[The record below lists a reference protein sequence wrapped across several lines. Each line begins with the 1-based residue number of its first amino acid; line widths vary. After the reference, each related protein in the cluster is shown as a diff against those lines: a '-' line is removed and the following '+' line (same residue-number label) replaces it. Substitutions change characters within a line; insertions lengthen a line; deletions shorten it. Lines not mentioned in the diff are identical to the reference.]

1 MVSRL
6 AGLFRRRRIAP
17 ECREVREG
25 SSDFIDGE
33 LDDSVT
39 DRFKSH
45 LERCRPCNAFVNT
58 LRATVNLLRTTPK
71 HKAPDGFRR
80 RITENLPADRG
91 D

>member
-17 ECREVREG
+17 ECREVRDS

-33 LDDSVT
+33 LADGVNG
-39 DRFKSH
+39 RYKSH
-45 LERCRPCNAFVNT
+45 LERCGPCHAFVNT
-58 LRATVNLLRTTPK
+58 LRATVNLLRATPK
-71 HKAPDGFRR
+71 QKAPDDFRR
-80 RITENLPADRG
+80 RITEHLPVDRG